1 MRMIFNDIYFSRTKK
16 NAAYIG
22 DVSGMEGAI
31 GGLGAKKIPLPGGRS
46 ETPGLLLIVNRQA
59 LYRFKKKS

>member
-1 MRMIFNDIYFSRTKK
+1 MDGAMIGI
-16 NAAYIG
+16 
-22 DVSGMEGAI
+22 
-31 GGLGAKKIPLPGGRS
+31 GAKKIPLPSGRS